1 MQELIDKWNIESE
14 SWGECEALALKRSD
28 TLIASR
34 CKLRSEML
42 KCCIEDLKK
51 KLKEKEVKNA
61 D

>member
-42 KCCIEDLKK
+42 RCCI
-51 KLKEKEVKNA
+51 
-61 D
+61 